1 MVAGHAASPAHAQGG
16 QNTATER
23 IIEEKCEKGEDE
35 HGPTR
40 KGLPVGELNPG
51 LDGDSVGY
59 WPLY

>member
-35 HGPTR
+35 HERYAKRASCRGIEPR
-40 KGLPVGELNPG
+40 
-51 LDGDSVGY
+51 SRR
-59 WPLY
+59 